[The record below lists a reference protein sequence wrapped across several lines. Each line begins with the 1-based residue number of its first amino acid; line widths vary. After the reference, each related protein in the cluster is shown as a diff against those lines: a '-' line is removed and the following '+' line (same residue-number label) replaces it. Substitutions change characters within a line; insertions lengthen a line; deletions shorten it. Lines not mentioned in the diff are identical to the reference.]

1 MHDVLIKNARLVDG
15 TGAPWFYGSLGV
27 LGERIAALGQVDAPA
42 RRVIDACGRVVAP
55 GFIDAHSHSD
65 DALFKNPQA
74 ESKVRQGVTTEVIGQ
89 CGSSAAPREP
99 KSDHT
104 EPFASFAEYL
114 ELLEAR
120 GIGVNIVPLVGHGNI
135 RARVLE
141 LADRKATA
149 EELEQMCAL
158 TQAALEAG
166 AHGLT
171 TGLIYPPSCYGDH
184 AEIVAL
190 AKVVAAHGGI
200 YASHMRDEGKGM
212 LASVA
217 ETIDVGRQAKLP
229 VHISHHKV
237 CGPQNFGLVKDSLA
251 LVDAVRLEGID
262 VTLDQYPY
270 TATSTG
276 LKVVVPQWAHAGGA
290 DAMRERLAD
299 LPIRAR
305 ITQEILENLTTGR
318 QWDCILVASCQ
329 KEHNKQFEGRTLQE
343 ISTMMG
349 KEPVEACL
357 DLLMEEN
364 FDVAMVR
371 FAMCEAD
378 VEYVMQHPLV
388 MIGSDAALRATY
400 GPLSTGKP
408 HPRAYGTFPR
418 VLGTYVRERG
428 VLRLEEAVRK
438 MTSFPAQR
446 FQLFDRGLLRPG
458 AYADLVMFD
467 EGAVDDLATY
477 SEPHAYP
484 RGIDMVMVNGA
495 IVVENGEHSGLLPGK
510 VLRRDS
516 R

>member
-1 MHDVLIKNARLVDG
+1 MLDVLIKNARLVDG
-15 TGAPWFYGSLGV
+15 TGAPWFCGNIAV
-27 LGERIAALGQVDAPA
+27 LGERIAALGQVDEPA
-42 RRVIDACGRVVAP
+42 RRVIDAAGRVVAP

-89 CGSSAAPREP
+89 CGSSAAPRTP
-99 KSDHT
+99 SPDHT

-114 ELLEAR
+114 DLLEAR
-120 GIGVNIVPLVGHGNI
+120 GIGVNVVPLVGHGNI
-135 RARVLE
+135 RAVVMGF
-141 LADRKATA
+141 ADRAATA
-149 EELEQMCAL
+149 EELEQMCRL
-158 TQAALEAG
+158 TGAALQAG

-171 TGLIYPPSCYGDH
+171 TGLIYPPSSYGSH
-184 AEIVAL
+184 AEIIAL
-190 AKVVAAHGGI
+190 AKVVASYGGL
-200 YASHMRDEGKGM
+200 YASHMRNEREGL

-237 CGPQNFGLVKDSLA
+237 CGEQNFGLVKESLA
-251 LVDAVRLEGID
+251 LVDAMRQTGVD

-276 LKVVVPQWAHAGGA
+276 LKVVVPQWAHAGGTT
-290 DAMRERLAD
+290 AMGERVVD
-299 LPIRAR
+299 PSTRAR
-305 ITQEILENLTTGR
+305 IVGEILAGR
-318 QWDCILVASCQ
+318 EQWDSILVSSCH
-329 KEHNKQFEGRTLQE
+329 KEQNKQFEGRTLAE
-343 ISTMMG
+343 ISRLVG
-349 KEPVEACL
+349 KEPIEACL
-357 DLLMEEN
+357 DLLLDEN
-364 FDVAMVR
+364 FDVGMVR

-378 VEYVMQHPLV
+378 VEYVLQHPLV
-388 MIGSDAALRATY
+388 MIGSDATLRATY

-446 FQLFDRGLLRPG
+446 FQLYDRGLLRPG

-467 EGAVDDLATY
+467 PETVADLATY
-477 SEPHAYP
+477 SEPHVYP
-484 RGIDMVMVNGA
+484 RGIDMVLVNGA
-495 IVVENGEHSGLLPGK
+495 VVVENGAHSGTLPGK
-510 VLRRDS
+510 VLRRG
-516 R
+516 RRGL

>member
-1 MHDVLIKNARLVDG
+1 MLNLVIKNARLVDG
-15 TGAPWFYGSLGV
+15 TGAPWFYGSIGV
-27 LGERIAALGQVDAPA
+27 LGERIAELGQVDTPA
-42 RRVIDACGRVVAP
+42 QRVIDAAGRVVAP

-65 DALFKNPQA
+65 EAFFKNPQA

-89 CGSSAAPREP
+89 CGSSAAPREA

-104 EPFASFAEYL
+104 EAYASFAEYL
-114 ELLEAR
+114 ELLTAQ
-120 GIGVNIVPLVGHGNI
+120 GLGVNVVPLVGHGNI
-135 RARVLE
+135 RAVAMG
-141 LADRKATA
+141 LADREATV
-149 EELEQMCAL
+149 EGLRQMCVL
-158 TQAALEAG
+158 TEAALQAG

-171 TGLIYPPSCYGDH
+171 TGLIYPPGSYGTH

-190 AKVVAAHGGI
+190 AKVVAKYGGL
-200 YASHMRDEGKGM
+200 YASHMRDERGGL

-237 CGPQNFGLVKDSLA
+237 CGEQNFGLVKESLA
-251 LVDAVRLEGID
+251 LVEDMRQQGID

-276 LKVVVPQWAHAGGA
+276 LKVVIPQWAHAGGTA
-290 DAMRERLAD
+290 AMRERLLD
-299 LPIRAR
+299 PSTRGKIVG
-305 ITQEILENLTTGR
+305 EIQAANERWDNLL
-318 QWDCILVASCQ
+318 IASCR
-329 KEHNKQFEGRTLQE
+329 KEENKRFEGRTLQE
-343 ISTMMG
+343 ISDMVG
-349 KEPVEACL
+349 KEPLEACL
-357 DLLMEEN
+357 DLLLAEN

-388 MIGSDAALRATY
+388 MIGSDATLRATY
-400 GPLSTGKP
+400 GPLSAGKP

-438 MTSFPAQR
+438 MTSFAAQR
-446 FQLFDRGLLRPG
+446 FRLYDRGLLRPG
-458 AYADLVMFD
+458 TYADLVMFD
-467 EGAVDDLATY
+467 PATVAELATY

-484 RGIDMVMVNGA
+484 RGIDLVMVNGT
-495 IVVENGEHSGLLPGK
+495 VVIENGEHSGALPGK
-510 VLRRDS
+510 VLRRGGK
-516 R
+516 